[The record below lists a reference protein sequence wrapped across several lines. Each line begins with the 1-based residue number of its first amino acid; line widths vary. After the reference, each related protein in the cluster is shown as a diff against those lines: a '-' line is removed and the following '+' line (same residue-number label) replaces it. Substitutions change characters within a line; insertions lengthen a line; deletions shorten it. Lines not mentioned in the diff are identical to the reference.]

1 MTHATAQVHAH
12 ATRNGAQVMG
22 FYQAN
27 ERADDT
33 QLGGAAR
40 KVADVV
46 ATLAPEGLRGAA
58 CALLVLLKAT
68 NVLLCIFDTHVACLT
83 QVNTA
88 ALKQVLHQQ
97 QAAAIFDVRVC

>member
-1 MTHATAQVHAH
+1 MYIL
-12 ATRNGAQVMG
+12 GL
-22 FYQAN
+22 YQAN

-46 ATLAPEGLRGAA
+46 ASLAPEALRGAP
-58 CALLVLLKAT
+58 CALLVP
-68 NVLLCIFDTHVACLT
+68 VACYNGVYLTCSMT

-97 QAAAIFDVRVC
+97 QAAAIFDVC